1 MVKKLSVQSKSIRC
15 YQTAAE
21 EQYTEQKIVAKM
33 LSEGKRCVEID
44 RKANHKKKERMANFQ
59 KNNPSFS
66 DHKTNPAGFVRWLS
80 VLV

>member
-1 MVKKLSVQSKSIRC
+1 
-15 YQTAAE
+15 
-21 EQYTEQKIVAKM
+21 M